1 MEIDKISTK
10 GRAVSLSFR
19 SLALSVMFIF
29 VVVFSPAL
37 SPASG
42 PGGLPTKR
50 IIVYYFHG
58 DYRCPTC
65 LKLEKL
71 SRVAVEEN
79 FKKEFSSGLLK
90 YLSVNVDRPEN
101 RHFVDDFGLFTK
113 SLVVVEED
121 GGKVK
126 RYKNLQ
132 KIWVLVR
139 DEAAFKNYVK
149 DEVKGFI
156 HGSKGSEGGSSPPSG
171 K

>member
-1 MEIDKISTK
+1 MEIDKISPK

-19 SLALSVMFIF
+19 SLALSVLFIL

-37 SPASG
+37 SPAG
-42 PGGLPTKR
+42 EPARLQARR

-71 SRVAVEEN
+71 SREAVEEN
-79 FKKEFSSGLLK
+79 FKKELSSGLLK
-90 YLSVNVDRPEN
+90 YMSVNVDRPEN

-113 SLVVVEED
+113 SLVVVEKD

-132 KIWVLVR
+132 KIWVFVR

-149 DEVKGFI
+149 EEVKGFI
-156 HGSKGSEGGSSPPSG
+156 HGSKGAEGGSTLPSG
-171 K
+171 Q

>member
-1 MEIDKISTK
+1 MEIDKISPK
-10 GRAVSLSFR
+10 GRKASLSFR
-19 SLALSVMFIF
+19 FLALF
-29 VVVFSPAL
+29 VLFFFAAVFSPAL
-37 SPASG
+37 SPASE
-42 PGGLPTKR
+42 PAGLQARR

-71 SRVAVEEN
+71 SREAVEEN
-79 FKKEFSSGLLK
+79 FKKELSSGLLK
-90 YLSVNVDRPEN
+90 YMSVNVDMPEN

-156 HGSKGSEGGSSPPSG
+156 RGSKGSEGGSSPPSG

>member
-1 MEIDKISTK
+1 MEIDKISPK

-19 SLALSVMFIF
+19 SLALSVMFIL

-37 SPASG
+37 SPAG
-42 PGGLPTKR
+42 EPARLQARR

-71 SRVAVEEN
+71 SREAVEEN
-79 FKKEFSSGLLK
+79 FKKELSSGLLK
-90 YLSVNVDRPEN
+90 YMSVNVDRPEN

-156 HGSKGSEGGSSPPSG
+156 HGSKGAEGGSPPPSG